1 MHAAIARMQLYTHI
15 HTHAWRPCAP
25 CMYSALASVLSAIRN
40 SNNELRPE
48 RIYHIGAA
56 SYVYTQ
62 TSNAVAAN
70 MPPRKPLSHLV

>member
-25 CMYSALASVLSAIRN
+25 CMYSALASVLSARRN
-40 SNNELRPE
+40 SNNALRPE

-56 SYVYTQ
+56 SYVYTR
-62 TSNAVAAN
+62 TSNV